1 MLIYSI
7 AVLLAGASGYLY
19 WYSERPA
26 AAKGEAVFLGVACFP
41 FWLGLAKI
49 TVDFFRLI
57 G

>member
-7 AVLLAGASGYLY
+7 AVLLAVASGYLY

-26 AAKGEAVFLGVACFP
+26 PVKGEAAFLAVGCFP

-49 TVDFFRLI
+49 CVDFFRVI
-57 G
+57 A